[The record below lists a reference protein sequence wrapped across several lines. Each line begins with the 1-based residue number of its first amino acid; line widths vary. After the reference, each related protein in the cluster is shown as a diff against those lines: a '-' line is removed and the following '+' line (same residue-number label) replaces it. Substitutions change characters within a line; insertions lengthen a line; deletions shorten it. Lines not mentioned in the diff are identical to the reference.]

1 MNFSRILTLIIIFY
15 VQNIFS
21 QDLSESF
28 LKENAQLII
37 NESKTCVFTTI
48 DKVGSPSSRIMDP
61 FVPKNDF
68 IVYLVTNPKSRKVTE
83 IKKDPRAVLT
93 FQNMN
98 GYITIKGTVSL
109 IYDLNEKNKFW
120 KEDWTPYYK
129 NKESALLLKVI
140 PLSMEIVNSNAGI
153 PGDPDTWSPVKIS
166 F

>member
-83 IKKDPRAVLT
+83 IKLCFALLCFDLLCLALLG
-93 FQNMN
+93 FA
-98 GYITIKGTVSL
+98 SL
-109 IYDLNEKNKFW
+109 KNKRPTAA
-120 KEDWTPYYK
+120 KDTRPYGFC
-129 NKESALLLKVI
+129 LLNFL
-140 PLSMEIVNSNAGI
+140 
-153 PGDPDTWSPVKIS
+153 D